1 MFCHKCGSKSMEGS
15 AFCQKCGEKLIM
27 DESSPQASVAP
38 VTVHAPEPTITPT
51 EETAWEPQQAP
62 TNQSATSDKTGG
74 GLHSV
79 AEFFV
84 AIGNISLPLLAI
96 YAFISM
102 IFGGSINRVIFAVGL
117 IFGVIGIA
125 IIVKTK
131 LFGKSKILFFGI
143 IVVVVIAIASAS
155 SGGSDRY
162 IKMVKGGTLD
172 GYPQKTVGRAFDD
185 FLNNP
190 KWESGL
196 TEEGKRFVNVKGGI
210 LYLDEKANIVV
221 QFFIDKDNNRFSY
234 NASEING
241 VPLNN
246 FLWWGLLE
254 TIYDDGSI
262 DD

>member
-1 MFCHKCGSKSMEGS
+1 MFCHKCGNKSIEGS

-62 TNQSATSDKTGG
+62 TNQSATSDKAGG

-79 AEFFV
+79 AKFGRVLLVLSLLLLFLSSFLNLSISPIILV
-84 AIGNISLPLLAI
+84 VGVLIGIILSALNRPLGISKIWQL
-96 YAFISM
+96 
-102 IFGGSINRVIFAVGL
+102 AVGGFVL
-117 IFGVIGIA
+117 
-125 IIVKTK
+125 
-131 LFGKSKILFFGI
+131 
-143 IVVVVIAIASAS
+143 VVIIAWAS
-155 SGGSDRY
+155 SGGNDRY
-162 IKMVKGGTLD
+162 VKMVKGGTLD

-196 TEEGKRFVNVKGGI
+196 SEEGERFVNVKGGI

-221 QFFIDKDNNRFSY
+221 QFIIDKDNNRFSY
-234 NASEING
+234 NASKING